1 MEDLNFVT
9 PARTKIYDPA
19 VAQAF
24 FKSAGTSETVPQG
37 KSFFVENEKT
47 GGLFSKG
54 AKMYFLLDGEV
65 SLMVRNKVID
75 TVGKDSIFGEMATL
89 GQIPRSATAM
99 AKTECRVITLDER
112 QFRKAIEKKPDFAL
126 MLMMIIISRLRQAIT
141 LLTGSRVLSDDES
154 LRKRSVFDKKV
165 LADLVEEFEGKAPLY
180 APAHKVIIT
189 EGEVGAYMYLV
200 LEGRVAVSLKGRVV
214 EKIGPGG
221 VVGEMAL
228 VDQEPRIGTAT
239 AETDCSLLSINR
251 KDFLLFVK
259 TKPDFS
265 LSLLKALS
273 ERLRHMNTQFR

>member
-19 VAQAF
+19 VAHAF
-24 FKSAGTSETVPQG
+24 FKSAGTAETVPQG
-37 KSFFVENEKT
+37 KPFFVENEKT

-54 AKMYFLLDGEV
+54 AKMYFLVDGEV
-65 SLMVRNKVID
+65 SLIVRNKVID

-154 LRKRSVFDKKV
+154 LSKRSVFDKKV
-165 LADLVEEFEGKAPLY
+165 LADLVAEFEGHAPLY

-200 LEGRVAVSLKGRVV
+200 LEGRVAVALKGRVV

-273 ERLRHMNTQFR
+273 ERLRHMNTQFK